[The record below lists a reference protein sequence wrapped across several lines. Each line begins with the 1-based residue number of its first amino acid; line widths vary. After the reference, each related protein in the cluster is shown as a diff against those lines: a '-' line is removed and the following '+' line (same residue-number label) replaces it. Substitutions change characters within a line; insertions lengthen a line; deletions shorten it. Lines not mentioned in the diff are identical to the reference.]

1 MSNSTIPYVHLQVAS
16 GFSFKYGSAQP
27 NQLVERA
34 ATFGMPALALTD
46 RNALAGAIRFTQSCQ
61 RAGITPIIG
70 CNLEVAPMRKVKAA
84 PTPAKGG
91 NFVENNFSRVTVMA
105 TSQNS
110 GWRNLV
116 KIVSGVEE
124 QLLTHENF
132 AKHSEGVLLLL
143 GPNSDVGRAL
153 ALRRIDQ
160 AKDALNKWR
169 EIAQPGSIAIEVVSH
184 LAPGEGELTTAHAAR
199 SLIFANQMRV
209 PAVISN
215 SVRMLDREDGPVVD
229 VLDAARKL
237 MPLSLQTVERK
248 TSEGYLKSQL
258 EMQYVAD
265 EISKAAGEY
274 GSKKLLQTSFE
285 WAQRAYLS
293 PSSDIGLG
301 GIHLPEA
308 ETVNANSLEEMQKQ
322 LRDRCDGRIN
332 SRYGG
337 NDLQKAISRLGDE
350 LETVKTLGY
359 EPYFLA
365 VADIVEAARSK
376 GIRVAARG
384 SGAGSLIC
392 YLLGISTVEPL
403 KHGLLMERFCSPLR
417 SALPDIDIDVESARR
432 LEIYEDVFTKYNKD
446 GVTRATTV
454 GMFETYR
461 ARHAIRDVGAAMGL
475 PAVEVDALAK
485 AMPHIR
491 ARNITAAIKDLPE
504 LRHIQITSNEIAMAL
519 GLAQRLDGLP
529 RNISMHPCAVILGDS
544 KLLERAPAQLSGSGY
559 PMLQWDKDDVEAV
572 GLLKLDILGVRM
584 QSAISYS
591 LGEIKRVDDKNIDLD
606 EIELD
611 DAKTFELI
619 RTTRT
624 LGIFQIES
632 PGQRELIGKFGPETF
647 NDLIIDISLFRPGP
661 IKSDMI
667 TPFLNAKQGFSKPR
681 LIDPSLHEILIET
694 QGVVVF
700 QEQVIRIISKMTGVS
715 LAQADEYRRALSN
728 FDQQGR
734 FKEWFIPIAIERG
747 YSLQVAVEVWE
758 VLQAFASF
766 GFCKAHA
773 AAFALPTYQS
783 AWLKTHHPA
792 AFIAGILTHDPGMY
806 PKRLLLDEARQL
818 GVELLNVDVNKSK
831 EQYRVVKYL
840 SKYGIQL
847 AFSDLYGITSTE
859 VESIVEGQPYLDISD
874 FHLRA
879 RASTKTT
886 ESLIHLG
893 AFDYLYKI
901 NKESELTR
909 RDLLLHYSDIQKWN
923 KGKQIG
929 SSQSSLFFDA
939 PTLTPSGLP
948 KMTLAEEVKSEVE
961 ILGLDVSGHLLS
973 FYAKL
978 LNQIGAVRVKDF
990 LNFRTNTGIFLAGVK
1005 VAVQSPPVRSGKRT
1019 IFLSLDD
1026 GSGCSDSTFFE
1037 STQIHSARTLYNSDL
1052 LLVYG
1057 FLRRTGARGVSVR
1070 AHCAWD
1076 LGEVYEI
1083 WRNSGQDVEVVR
1095 SYLSILIKQ
1104 ASMRKEP
1111 VHH

>member
-1 MSNSTIPYVHLQVAS
+1 
-16 GFSFKYGSAQP
+16 
-27 NQLVERA
+27 
-34 ATFGMPALALTD
+34 
-46 RNALAGAIRFTQSCQ
+46 
-61 RAGITPIIG
+61 
-70 CNLEVAPMRKVKAA
+70 
-84 PTPAKGG
+84 
-91 NFVENNFSRVTVMA
+91 
-105 TSQNS
+105 
-110 GWRNLV
+110 
-116 KIVSGVEE
+116 
-124 QLLTHENF
+124 
-132 AKHSEGVLLLL
+132 
-143 GPNSDVGRAL
+143 
-153 ALRRIDQ
+153 
-160 AKDALNKWR
+160 
-169 EIAQPGSIAIEVVSH
+169 
-184 LAPGEGELTTAHAAR
+184 
-199 SLIFANQMRV
+199 
-209 PAVISN
+209 
-215 SVRMLDREDGPVVD
+215 
-229 VLDAARKL
+229 
-237 MPLSLQTVERK
+237 
-248 TSEGYLKSQL
+248 
-258 EMQYVAD
+258 
-265 EISKAAGEY
+265 
-274 GSKKLLQTSFE
+274 
-285 WAQRAYLS
+285 
-293 PSSDIGLG
+293 
-301 GIHLPEA
+301 
-308 ETVNANSLEEMQKQ
+308 
-322 LRDRCDGRIN
+322 
-332 SRYGG
+332 
-337 NDLQKAISRLGDE
+337 
-350 LETVKTLGY
+350 
-359 EPYFLA
+359 
-365 VADIVEAARSK
+365 
-376 GIRVAARG
+376 
-384 SGAGSLIC
+384 
-392 YLLGISTVEPL
+392 
-403 KHGLLMERFCSPLR
+403 
-417 SALPDIDIDVESARR
+417 
-432 LEIYEDVFTKYNKD
+432 
-446 GVTRATTV
+446 
-454 GMFETYR
+454 
-461 ARHAIRDVGAAMGL
+461 
-475 PAVEVDALAK
+475 
-485 AMPHIR
+485 
-491 ARNITAAIKDLPE
+491 
-504 LRHIQITSNEIAMAL
+504 
-519 GLAQRLDGLP
+519 
-529 RNISMHPCAVILGDS
+529 
-544 KLLERAPAQLSGSGY
+544 
-559 PMLQWDKDDVEAV
+559 
-572 GLLKLDILGVRM
+572 
-584 QSAISYS
+584 
-591 LGEIKRVDDKNIDLD
+591 
-606 EIELD
+606 
-611 DAKTFELI
+611 
-619 RTTRT
+619 
-624 LGIFQIES
+624 
-632 PGQRELIGKFGPETF
+632 
-647 NDLIIDISLFRPGP
+647 
-661 IKSDMI
+661 MI

-681 LIDPSLHEILIET
+681 LIDPSLHEILLET

-700 QEQVIRIISKMTGVS
+700 HEQVIRIISKMTGVS

-728 FDQQGR
+728 FDQQER
-734 FKEWFIPIAIERG
+734 FKEWFIPIATERG

-859 VESIVEGQPYLDISD
+859 IESIVEGQPYLDISD

-893 AFDYLYKI
+893 AFDFLYKI

-978 LNQIGAVRVKDF
+978 LNQMGAVRVKDF
-990 LNFRTNTGIFLAGVK
+990 LNFRSNTGIFLAGVK

-1037 STQIHSARTLYNSDL
+1037 STQIHSARTIYNSNL

-1076 LGEVYEI
+1076 LSEIYEI
-1083 WRNSGQDVEVVR
+1083 WRDNGEDIEAVR

-1111 VHH
+1111 AHL

>member
-1 MSNSTIPYVHLQVAS
+1 MSNPTIPYVHLQVSS

-70 CNLEVAPMRKVKAA
+70 CNLEVAPTRKVKAA

-105 TSQNS
+105 TSQNY
-110 GWRNLV
+110 GWQNLV
-116 KIVSGVEE
+116 KTVSSLEE

-160 AKDALNKWR
+160 AKDALNRWR

-229 VLDAARKL
+229 ILDAARKL

-265 EISKAAGEY
+265 EISKAAGEHD
-274 GSKKLLQTSFE
+274 SKKLLQASFE

-293 PSSDIGLG
+293 PSNDVGLG

-308 ETVNANSLEEMQKQ
+308 ETVNAKSSEEMQKQ

-350 LETVKTLGY
+350 LETVKKLGY

-376 GIRVAARG
+376 GIRVSARG

-403 KHGLLMERFCSPLR
+403 KHGLLMERFCSPFR

-591 LGEIKRVDDKNIDLD
+591 LGEIKRVDDKDIDLD

-661 IKSDMI
+661 VKSDMI

-681 LIDPSLHEILIET
+681 LIDLSLHEILLET

-700 QEQVIRIISKMTGVS
+700 HEQVIRIISKMTGVS

-728 FDQQGR
+728 FDQQER
-734 FKEWFIPIAIERG
+734 FKEWFIPIVTERG

-831 EQYRVVKYL
+831 EQYRVVKHL

-847 AFSDLYGITSTE
+847 AFSDLHGITSTE

-893 AFDYLYKI
+893 AFDFLYKI

-923 KGKQIG
+923 RGKQIG

-978 LNQIGAVRVKDF
+978 LNQMGAVRVKDF
-990 LNFRTNTGIFLAGVK
+990 LNFRSNSGIFLAGVK

-1037 STQIHSARTLYNSDL
+1037 STQIHSARTIYNSNL

-1083 WRNSGQDVEVVR
+1083 WRDSGEDIEAVR

-1111 VHH
+1111 AHF

>member
-1 MSNSTIPYVHLQVAS
+1 MSNSAIPYVHLQVAS

-70 CNLEVAPMRKVKAA
+70 CNLEVAPTRKTKAA
-84 PTPAKGG
+84 STPAKGG

-105 TSQNS
+105 TSQNH

-116 KIVSGVEE
+116 KMVSGVEE
-124 QLLTHENF
+124 QLLTYENF
-132 AKHSEGVLLLL
+132 AQHSAGVLLLL

-153 ALRRIDQ
+153 ASRRIDQ
-160 AKDALNKWR
+160 AKAALNRWR
-169 EIAQPGSIAIEVVSH
+169 ELAQPRSIAIEVVSH

-199 SLIFANQMRV
+199 SLLFANQMGI

-229 VLDAARKL
+229 ILDAARKL
-237 MPLSLQTVERK
+237 MPLSAQSVERK

-274 GSKKLLQTSFE
+274 DSKKLLQESYE

-293 PSSDIGLG
+293 PSDDIGLG

-308 ETVNANSLEEMQKQ
+308 ETVNANSVAEMQKQ

-332 SRYGG
+332 NRYQGD
-337 NDLQKAISRLGDE
+337 DLPKAISRLRDE
-350 LETVKTLGY
+350 LETVKKLGY

-432 LEIYEDVFTKYNKD
+432 LEIYEDVFAKYNKD
-446 GVTRATTV
+446 GVIRATTV

-491 ARNITAAIKDLPE
+491 ARNINAAIKDLPE

-591 LGEIKRVDDKNIDLD
+591 LNEIKRVDEKDINLD

-611 DAKTFELI
+611 DTKTFELI

-661 IKSDMI
+661 VKSDMI
-667 TPFLNAKQGFSKPR
+667 TPFLNARQGFSKPR
-681 LIDPSLHEILIET
+681 LIDPSLHEILLET

-700 QEQVIRIISKMTGVS
+700 HEQVIRIISKMTGVS

-728 FDQQGR
+728 FDQQER
-734 FKEWFIPIAIERG
+734 FKDWFIPIATGRG

-783 AWLKTHHPA
+783 AWLKTHYPA

-831 EQYRVVKYL
+831 EQYRVVRDV

-847 AFSDLYGITSTE
+847 AFSDLHGITSNE
-859 VESIVEGQPYLDISD
+859 IESIVEGQPYLDISD

-893 AFDYLYKI
+893 AFDRLYKI
-901 NKESELTR
+901 NKESELSR

-948 KMTLAEEVKSEVE
+948 KLTLAEEVKSEIE

-1005 VAVQSPPVRSGKRT
+1005 VALQSPPVRSGKRT
-1019 IFLSLDD
+1019 IFLSLED

-1083 WRNSGQDVEVVR
+1083 WRDSGQDIEAVR
-1095 SYLSILIKQ
+1095 AYLSILINQ

>member
-1 MSNSTIPYVHLQVAS
+1 MSNSAIPYVHLQVAS

-70 CNLEVAPMRKVKAA
+70 CNLEVAPTRKTKAA
-84 PTPAKGG
+84 STPAKGG
-91 NFVENNFSRVTVMA
+91 NFVENNFSRVTVLA
-105 TSQNS
+105 TSQNY

-116 KIVSGVEE
+116 KMVSGVEE

-132 AKHSEGVLLLL
+132 VKHSAGVLLML

-153 ALRRIDQ
+153 ASRRIDQ
-160 AKDALNKWR
+160 AKAALNRWR
-169 EIAQPGSIAIEVVSH
+169 ELAQPGSIAIEVVSH
-184 LAPGEGELTTAHAAR
+184 LAPGEGALTTAHAAR
-199 SLIFANQMRV
+199 SLLFANQMGI

-229 VLDAARKL
+229 ILDAARKL

-274 GSKKLLQTSFE
+274 DSKKLLQASFE

-293 PSSDIGLG
+293 PSNDIGLG

-308 ETVNANSLEEMQKQ
+308 ETVNANSVAEMQKQ

-332 SRYGG
+332 NRYQGD
-337 NDLQKAISRLGDE
+337 DLPKAISRLRDE
-350 LETVKTLGY
+350 LETVKKLGY

-432 LEIYEDVFTKYNKD
+432 LEIYEDVFAKYNKD
-446 GVTRATTV
+446 GVIRATTV

-491 ARNITAAIKDLPE
+491 ARNINAAIKDLPE

-544 KLLERAPAQLSGSGY
+544 KLLDRVPAQLSGSGY

-591 LGEIKRVDDKNIDLD
+591 LSEIKRVDEKDIDLD

-661 IKSDMI
+661 VKSDMI
-667 TPFLNAKQGFSKPR
+667 TPFLNARKGFSKPR
-681 LIDPSLHEILIET
+681 LIDSSLHEILIET
-694 QGVVVF
+694 EGVVVF
-700 QEQVIRIISKMTGVS
+700 HEQVIRIISKMTGVS

-728 FDQQGR
+728 FDQQER
-734 FKEWFIPIAIERG
+734 FKDWFIPIATGRG

-831 EQYRVVKYL
+831 VQYRVVRDV

-847 AFSDLYGITSTE
+847 AFSDLHGITSNE
-859 VESIVEGQPYLDISD
+859 IESIIEGQPYLDISD
-874 FHLRA
+874 FYLRA

-893 AFDYLYKI
+893 AFDRLYKI

-948 KMTLAEEVKSEVE
+948 KLTLAEEVKSEVE

-1005 VAVQSPPVRSGKRT
+1005 VALQSPPVRSGKRT
-1019 IFLSLDD
+1019 IFLSLED

-1076 LGEVYEI
+1076 LSEVYEI
-1083 WRNSGQDVEVVR
+1083 WRDSGQDIEAVR
-1095 SYLSILIKQ
+1095 AYLSILIKQ

-1111 VHH
+1111 VHF

>member
-1 MSNSTIPYVHLQVAS
+1 MSNSAIPYVHLQVAS

-34 ATFGMPALALTD
+34 ANFGMPALALTD

-70 CNLEVAPMRKVKAA
+70 CNLEVAPTRKTKAA
-84 PTPAKGG
+84 STPAKGG

-105 TSQNS
+105 TSQNH

-116 KIVSGVEE
+116 KMVSGVEE
-124 QLLTHENF
+124 QLLTYENF
-132 AKHSEGVLLLL
+132 AQHSAGVLLLL

-153 ALRRIDQ
+153 ASRRIDQ
-160 AKDALNKWR
+160 AKAALNRWR
-169 EIAQPGSIAIEVVSH
+169 ELAQPRSIAIEVVSH

-199 SLIFANQMRV
+199 SLLFANQMGI

-229 VLDAARKL
+229 ILDAARKL
-237 MPLSLQTVERK
+237 MPLSAQSVERK

-274 GSKKLLQTSFE
+274 DSKKLLQESYE

-293 PSSDIGLG
+293 PSDDIGLG

-308 ETVNANSLEEMQKQ
+308 QTVNANSVAEMQKQ
-322 LRDRCDGRIN
+322 LLDRCDGRIN
-332 SRYGG
+332 SRYQGD
-337 NDLQKAISRLGDE
+337 DLPKAISRLRDE
-350 LETVKTLGY
+350 LETVKKLGY

-432 LEIYEDVFTKYNKD
+432 LEIYEDVFAKYNKD
-446 GVTRATTV
+446 GVIRATTV

-491 ARNITAAIKDLPE
+491 ARNINAAIKDLPE
-504 LRHIQITSNEIAMAL
+504 LRHIQITSHEIAMAL

-544 KLLERAPAQLSGSGY
+544 KLLDRAPAQLSGSGY

-591 LGEIKRVDDKNIDLD
+591 LNEIKRVDEKDINLD

-611 DAKTFELI
+611 DTKTFELI

-661 IKSDMI
+661 VKSDMI
-667 TPFLNAKQGFSKPR
+667 TPFLNARQGFSKPR
-681 LIDPSLHEILIET
+681 LIDPSLHEILLET

-700 QEQVIRIISKMTGVS
+700 HEQVIRIISKMTGVS

-728 FDQQGR
+728 FDQQER
-734 FKEWFIPIAIERG
+734 FKDWFIPIATGRG

-783 AWLKTHHPA
+783 AWLKTHYPA

-831 EQYRVVKYL
+831 EQYRVVRDV

-847 AFSDLYGITSTE
+847 AFSDLHGITSNE
-859 VESIVEGQPYLDISD
+859 IESIVEGQPYLDISD

-893 AFDYLYKI
+893 AFDRLYKI
-901 NKESELTR
+901 NKESELSR

-948 KMTLAEEVKSEVE
+948 KLTLAEEVKSEIE

-1005 VAVQSPPVRSGKRT
+1005 VALQSPPVRSGKRT
-1019 IFLSLDD
+1019 IFLSLED

-1083 WRNSGQDVEVVR
+1083 WRDSGQDIEAVR
-1095 SYLSILIKQ
+1095 AYLSILINQ

>member
-1 MSNSTIPYVHLQVAS
+1 MSNSAIPYVHLQVAS

-70 CNLEVAPMRKVKAA
+70 CNLEVAPTRKTKAA
-84 PTPAKGG
+84 STPAKGG

-105 TSQNS
+105 TSQNH

-116 KIVSGVEE
+116 KMVSGVEE
-124 QLLTHENF
+124 QLLTYENF
-132 AKHSEGVLLLL
+132 AQHSAGVLLLL

-153 ALRRIDQ
+153 ASRRIDQ
-160 AKDALNKWR
+160 AKAALNRWR
-169 EIAQPGSIAIEVVSH
+169 ELAQPRSIAIEVVSH

-199 SLIFANQMRV
+199 SLLFANQMGI

-229 VLDAARKL
+229 ILDAARKL
-237 MPLSLQTVERK
+237 MPLSAQSVERK

-274 GSKKLLQTSFE
+274 DSKKLLQESYE

-293 PSSDIGLG
+293 PSDDIGLG

-308 ETVNANSLEEMQKQ
+308 QTVNANSVAEMQKQ
-322 LRDRCDGRIN
+322 LLDRCDGRIN
-332 SRYGG
+332 SRYQGD
-337 NDLQKAISRLGDE
+337 DLPKAISRLRDE
-350 LETVKTLGY
+350 LETVKKLGY

-432 LEIYEDVFTKYNKD
+432 LEIYEDVFAKYNKD
-446 GVTRATTV
+446 GVIRATTV

-491 ARNITAAIKDLPE
+491 ARNINAAIKDLPE

-591 LGEIKRVDDKNIDLD
+591 LSEIKRVDERDIDLD

-661 IKSDMI
+661 VKSDMI
-667 TPFLNAKQGFSKPR
+667 TPFLNARQGFSKPR
-681 LIDPSLHEILIET
+681 LIDPSLHEILLET

-700 QEQVIRIISKMTGVS
+700 HEQVIRIISKMTGVS

-728 FDQQGR
+728 FDQQER
-734 FKEWFIPIAIERG
+734 FKDWFIPIATGRG

-783 AWLKTHHPA
+783 AWLKTHYPA

-831 EQYRVVKYL
+831 EQYRVVRDV

-847 AFSDLYGITSTE
+847 AFSDLHGITSNE
-859 VESIVEGQPYLDISD
+859 IESIVEGQPYLDISD

-893 AFDYLYKI
+893 AFDRLYKI

-948 KMTLAEEVKSEVE
+948 KLTLAEEVKSEIE

-1005 VAVQSPPVRSGKRT
+1005 VALQSPPVRSGKRT
-1019 IFLSLDD
+1019 IFLSLED

-1037 STQIHSARTLYNSDL
+1037 STQIHSARILYNSDL

-1083 WRNSGQDVEVVR
+1083 WRDSGQDIEAVR
-1095 SYLSILIKQ
+1095 AYLSILINQ

>member
-1 MSNSTIPYVHLQVAS
+1 MPYVHLQVAS

-70 CNLEVAPMRKVKAA
+70 CNLEVAPTRKTKAA
-84 PTPAKGG
+84 STPAKGG

-105 TSQNS
+105 TSQNH

-116 KIVSGVEE
+116 KMVSGVEE
-124 QLLTHENF
+124 QLLTYENF
-132 AKHSEGVLLLL
+132 AQHSAGVLLLL

-153 ALRRIDQ
+153 ASRRIDQ
-160 AKDALNKWR
+160 AKAALNRWR
-169 EIAQPGSIAIEVVSH
+169 ELAQPRSIAIEVVSH

-199 SLIFANQMRV
+199 SLLFANQMGI

-229 VLDAARKL
+229 ILDAARKL
-237 MPLSLQTVERK
+237 MPLSAQSVERK

-274 GSKKLLQTSFE
+274 DSKKLLQESYE

-293 PSSDIGLG
+293 PSDDIGLG

-308 ETVNANSLEEMQKQ
+308 QTVNANSVAEMQKQ
-322 LRDRCDGRIN
+322 LLDRCDGRIN
-332 SRYGG
+332 SRYQGD
-337 NDLQKAISRLGDE
+337 DLPKAISRLRDE
-350 LETVKTLGY
+350 LETVKKLGY

-432 LEIYEDVFTKYNKD
+432 LEIYEDVFAKYNKD
-446 GVTRATTV
+446 GVIRATTV

-491 ARNITAAIKDLPE
+491 ARNINAAIKDLPE

-591 LGEIKRVDDKNIDLD
+591 LSEIKRVDERDIDLD

-661 IKSDMI
+661 VKSDMI
-667 TPFLNAKQGFSKPR
+667 TPFLNARQGFSKPR
-681 LIDPSLHEILIET
+681 LIDPSLHEILLET

-700 QEQVIRIISKMTGVS
+700 HEQVIRIISKMTGVS

-728 FDQQGR
+728 FDQQER
-734 FKEWFIPIAIERG
+734 FKDWFIPIATGRG

-783 AWLKTHHPA
+783 AWLKTHYPA

-831 EQYRVVKYL
+831 EQYRVVRDV

-847 AFSDLYGITSTE
+847 AFSDLHGITSNE
-859 VESIVEGQPYLDISD
+859 IESIVEGQPYLDISD

-893 AFDYLYKI
+893 AFDRLYKI

-948 KMTLAEEVKSEVE
+948 KLTLAEEVKSEIE

-1005 VAVQSPPVRSGKRT
+1005 VALQSPPVRSGKRT
-1019 IFLSLDD
+1019 IFLSLED

-1037 STQIHSARTLYNSDL
+1037 STQIHSARILYNSDL

-1083 WRNSGQDVEVVR
+1083 WRDSGQDIEAVR
-1095 SYLSILIKQ
+1095 AYLSILINQ

>member
-1 MSNSTIPYVHLQVAS
+1 MSNSAIPYVHLQVAS

-46 RNALAGAIRFTQSCQ
+46 RNALAGAIRFAQSCQ

-70 CNLEVAPMRKVKAA
+70 CNLEVAPTRKTKAA
-84 PTPAKGG
+84 STPAKGG

-105 TSQNS
+105 TSQNH

-116 KIVSGVEE
+116 KMVSGVEE

-132 AKHSEGVLLLL
+132 AQHSAGVLLML

-153 ALRRIDQ
+153 ASRRIDQ
-160 AKDALNKWR
+160 AKAALNRWR
-169 EIAQPGSIAIEVVSH
+169 EIAEPGSIAIEVVSH
-184 LAPGEGELTTAHAAR
+184 LASGEGVLTTAHAAR
-199 SLIFANQMRV
+199 SLIFANQMGIC
-209 PAVISN
+209 AVISN

-229 VLDAARKL
+229 ILDAARKL
-237 MPLSLQTVERK
+237 MPLSSQTVERK

-274 GSKKLLQTSFE
+274 DSKKLLQDSYE

-293 PSSDIGLG
+293 PSNDIGLG

-308 ETVNANSLEEMQKQ
+308 QTVNANSVAEMQKQ
-322 LRDRCDGRIN
+322 LLDRCDGRIN
-332 SRYGG
+332 SRYQG
-337 NDLQKAISRLGDE
+337 NDLPKAISRLRDE
-350 LETVKTLGY
+350 LETVKKLGY

-376 GIRVAARG
+376 RIRVAARG

-432 LEIYEDVFTKYNKD
+432 LEIYEDVFAKYNKD
-446 GVTRATTV
+446 GVIRATTV

-491 ARNITAAIKDLPE
+491 ARNINAAIKDLPE
-504 LRHIQITSNEIAMAL
+504 LRHVQITSNEIAMAL

-544 KLLERAPAQLSGSGY
+544 KLLDRAPAQLSGSGY

-591 LGEIKRVDDKNIDLD
+591 LNEIKRVDEKDIDLD
-606 EIELD
+606 EIKLN

-661 IKSDMI
+661 VKSDMI
-667 TPFLNAKQGFSKPR
+667 TPFLNARKGFSKPR
-681 LIDPSLHEILIET
+681 LIDPSLHEILLET
-694 QGVVVF
+694 EGVVVF
-700 QEQVIRIISKMTGVS
+700 HEQVIRIISKMTGVS

-728 FDQQGR
+728 FDQQER
-734 FKEWFIPIAIERG
+734 FKDWFIPIATGRG

-792 AFIAGILTHDPGMY
+792 AFIAGILTHEPGMY

-818 GVELLNVDVNKSK
+818 RVELLNVDVNKSK
-831 EQYRVVKYL
+831 EQYRVVRDV

-847 AFSDLYGITSTE
+847 AFSDLHGITSSE

-893 AFDYLYKI
+893 AFDRLYKI

-948 KMTLAEEVKSEVE
+948 KLTLAEEVKSEVE

-990 LNFRTNTGIFLAGVK
+990 LKFRSNTGIFLAGVK
-1005 VAVQSPPVRSGKRT
+1005 VALQSPPVRSGKRT
-1019 IFLSLDD
+1019 IFLSLED

-1083 WRNSGQDVEVVR
+1083 WRDSGQDIEAVR
-1095 SYLSILIKQ
+1095 AYLSILIKQ

-1111 VHH
+1111 VHF